1 MPPAPATVPD
11 PVTDHRF
18 LDEAGDTTFYGEG
31 RRDIIG
37 TAGVSFAFIIGMLKV
52 NVPRDELRREI
63 TALQLEIAGD
73 PYLNCIPSV
82 AKKIAKGGFYF
93 HAKDD
98 PPEVRERF
106 FRFIVNRDVAF
117 EAVAAQKITELFQRK
132 HHDREAEFYADILS
146 HLIKTKL
153 KKDVRLVLNIAHRA
167 NSTSNTSLKLALEK
181 AKGRSLKKWD
191 VNDLRCNVVF
201 NVQNHVQ
208 EPLLNVADY
217 LCWSVQRV
225 FERGDTRYYDFVGD
239 KVRLVVDLYDQEHYA
254 GSQHYYRGTHRL
266 TAKNKLGP
274 PSA

>member
-1 MPPAPATVPD
+1 MLPEPAASPD

-63 TALQLEIAGD
+63 TALQLEIAAD
-73 PYLNCIPSV
+73 PYLNRIPSV
-82 AKKIAKGGFYF
+82 AKKIAKGAFYF

-146 HLIKTKL
+146 HLINL
-153 KKDVRLVLNIAHRA
+153 RV
-167 NSTSNTSLKLALEK
+167 TSSP
-181 AKGRSLKKWD
+181 
-191 VNDLRCNVVF
+191 VVF
-201 NVQNHVQ
+201 RCPVV
-208 EPLLNVADY
+208 LAGGAAD
-217 LCWSVQRV
+217 R
-225 FERGDTRYYDFVGD
+225 FGGRRF
-239 KVRLVVDLYDQEHYA
+239 
-254 GSQHYYRGTHRL
+254 
-266 TAKNKLGP
+266 
-274 PSA
+274 